1 MEKDENVCL
10 QKVKTIEKGIDSNF
24 ADRKYF
30 CKEIIFLEKH
40 CMSNE
45 LDYKAAYEREKLK
58 TADLAGR
65 IAELEDKNQELE
77 FKLNRIKNNPIWK
90 ASTPARNAMHWV
102 IRQRDRIR
110 NQGSLRGVI
119 AKIKYKQIEKK
130 AMTHYG
136 TESFPSEETRRE
148 QEAAVFEKMP

>member
-1 MEKDENVCL
+1 MSEQKDF
-10 QKVKTIEKGIDSNF
+10 DF
-24 ADRKYF
+24 
-30 CKEIIFLEKH
+30 
-40 CMSNE
+40 
-45 LDYKAAYEREKLK
+45 KAAYEREKLK
-58 TADLAGR
+58 SADLAER
-65 IAELEDKNQELE
+65 IAELEDKNSELE

-90 ASTPARNAMHWV
+90 ASTPMRNTMHWV

-136 TESFPSEETRRE
+136 TESFPDENTRKE
-148 QEAAVFEKMP
+148 QENAVFANMVKISILVPLNKTP